1 MEKGTGTKVTAKLKK
16 AFKAKIL
23 ALGTIHGFLAQKKN
37 EIWRR
42 KCRKQK
48 GFNRTVQE
56 TK

>member
-37 EIWRR
+37 EI
-42 KCRKQK
+42 
-48 GFNRTVQE
+48 
-56 TK
+56 